1 MTKEQYD
8 YHFAYDGKVP
18 RMFTPFKAMMGSDTL
33 ANVIWTAPVLI
44 GLN

>member
-1 MTKEQYD
+1 MTKEQFD

-18 RMFTPFKAMMGSDTL
+18 RMFTPFKAMAATDVFANL
-33 ANVIWTAPVLI
+33 AWTAPVLI